1 MAGRTGDVRTGR
13 GRGGHERGRLA
24 LGVGFLLILVLTGA
38 LTYAFFV
45 KAFTPSVD
53 ITVEASHIGLQLS
66 RHADVKMR
74 GLLVGEVRDVESDG
88 RGARIDVA
96 LKPETVDTIPANVRV
111 RIVPKTLF
119 GEKYVEL
126 VVPPDPAPLPVA
138 AGDVIVRERASVE
151 IELERVLDD
160 TYPLL
165 RTLQPAKLNATLSAL
180 ATALEGRGDDIGGN
194 LTRLN
199 DYLGEFN
206 PHLPALKEDVTA
218 LADVAD
224 VYDDASPDLVRLL
237 ANATKTGNTVVVKQR
252 ALEDFL
258 TDLAGTS
265 TSARYFLADNERS
278 LIRVGEVSRPTL
290 DLLETYSPEYSCL
303 LEGMANWVPHFEDAF
318 GKGDHFDGSSGALH
332 ITLEIVNQNNAYTD
346 DDRPA
351 FLDDRGPGCRG
362 LPNPPYSQENLAPR
376 SGVQTGVGNQPGP
389 GSRVPV
395 FDTTGGYAGTAAEQ
409 QIVDAIV
416 GPVTGT
422 APEDV
427 PDIAT
432 LLFGPMARG
441 TEVSVK

>member
-1 MAGRTGDVRTGR
+1 MGLGF
-13 GRGGHERGRLA
+13 LA
-24 LGVGFLLILVLTGA
+24 LLALAGV

-45 KAFTPSVD
+45 KAFTPSADV
-53 ITVEASHIGLQLS
+53 TVETSHIGLQLS
-66 RHADVKMR
+66 RQADVKMR
-74 GLLVGEVRDVESDG
+74 GLLVGEVRNVESDG
-88 RGARIDVA
+88 QGARIHLA
-96 LKPETVDTIPANVRV
+96 LKPDTIDAIPANVRV

-126 VVPPDPAPLPVA
+126 VVPPDPDLRPLA
-138 AGDVIVRERASVE
+138 AGDVIAREQAQVD
-151 IELERVLDD
+151 IELEQVLDD

-206 PHLPALKEDVTA
+206 PHLPALQEDVSA

-224 VYDDASPDLVRLL
+224 VYDEASPDLVRLL

-258 TDLAGTS
+258 TDLAGA
-265 TSARYFLADNERS
+265 SATTRTFLADNERS

-290 DLLETYSPEYSCL
+290 DLLETYAPEYSCL
-303 LEGMANWVPHFEDAF
+303 LEGMAAWVPRFEDAF
-318 GKGDHFDGSSGALH
+318 GEGDHFDGSSGALH
-332 ITLEIVNQNNAYTD
+332 ITLEIVNQNNAYTS

-351 FLDDRGPGCRG
+351 FIDDRGPGCRG
-362 LPNPPYSQENLAPR
+362 LPDPPYTQENLAPR

-395 FDTTGGYAGTAAEQ
+395 FDTTSGYAGTQAEQ
-409 QIVDAIV
+409 RIIDAVV

>member
-88 RGARIDVA
+88 RGARIDAA

-138 AGDVIVRERASVE
+138 AGDVIVRERASVD

-252 ALEDFL
+252 AL
-258 TDLAGTS
+258 
-265 TSARYFLADNERS
+265 
-278 LIRVGEVSRPTL
+278 
-290 DLLETYSPEYSCL
+290 
-303 LEGMANWVPHFEDAF
+303 
-318 GKGDHFDGSSGALH
+318 
-332 ITLEIVNQNNAYTD
+332 
-346 DDRPA
+346 
-351 FLDDRGPGCRG
+351 
-362 LPNPPYSQENLAPR
+362 
-376 SGVQTGVGNQPGP
+376 
-389 GSRVPV
+389 
-395 FDTTGGYAGTAAEQ
+395 
-409 QIVDAIV
+409 
-416 GPVTGT
+416 
-422 APEDV
+422 
-427 PDIAT
+427 
-432 LLFGPMARG
+432 
-441 TEVSVK
+441 